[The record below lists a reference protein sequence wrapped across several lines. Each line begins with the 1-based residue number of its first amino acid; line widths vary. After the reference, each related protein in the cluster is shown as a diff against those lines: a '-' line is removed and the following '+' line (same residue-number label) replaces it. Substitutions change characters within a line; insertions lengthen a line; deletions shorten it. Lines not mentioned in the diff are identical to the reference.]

1 MLNGRVMMIGLIV
14 GLIKRTLYK
23 MIQYFSK
30 PCNRFGRNVKVEL
43 DLSNYETKADLKGAN
58 GVDMSKLEVKS
69 NLANLKAETDK
80 IDVEKLKTIPVNLS
94 KPSNVVNNEILKKTV
109 YEKLDA
115 KISAI
120 ETSKFC
126 LKTKYDKYLIAVD
139 LLKKTYCNA
148 KIAQIEGKILRI
160 SGLATTA
167 ALTTVESKILDVS
180 NLVRKTDYDSKIS
193 DIESKCFTAAD
204 AKLDSKRKKKGL
216 VSKYD
221 IFGFINNPDLDKDIA
236 TLATKA

>member
-23 MIQYFSK
+23 MIQYFPK
-30 PCNRFGRNVKVEL
+30 PCNRFGWIVKVEL
-43 DLSNYETKADLKGAN
+43 DLSNYETKADLKGEN
-58 GVDMSKLEVKS
+58 GVDMSKLNVKS

-94 KPSNVVNNEILKKTV
+94 KLNNVVNNDILKKTV

-139 LLKKTYCNA
+139 LLKKHIVMLKLLKQKVKYL
-148 KIAQIEGKILRI
+148 EF
-160 SGLATTA
+160 
-167 ALTTVESKILDVS
+167 
-180 NLVRKTDYDSKIS
+180 LV
-193 DIESKCFTAAD
+193 
-204 AKLDSKRKKKGL
+204 
-216 VSKYD
+216 
-221 IFGFINNPDLDKDIA
+221 
-236 TLATKA
+236 